1 MEAALPDMRSLMG
14 STADVDVPT
23 FSHPEPADLSGG
35 EGLAAQAAS
44 SSIVVLTSRLQ
55 HQQLEVMR
63 LTEENERLRR
73 QLEAQV
79 RSMRP
84 AGLSPCPSF

>member
-1 MEAALPDMRSLMG
+1 MG

-55 HQQLEVMR
+55 QLEVMR

-84 AGLSPCPSF
+84 AGLGPRPSF